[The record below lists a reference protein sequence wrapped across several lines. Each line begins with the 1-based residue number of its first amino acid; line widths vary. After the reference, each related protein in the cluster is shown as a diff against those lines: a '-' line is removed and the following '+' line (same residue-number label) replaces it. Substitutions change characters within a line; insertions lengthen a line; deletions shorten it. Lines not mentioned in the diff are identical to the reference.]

1 MTGVAVTGLRVVV
14 AVTGVRLLILAAL
27 PANHATDDGE
37 APPPWMRTG
46 SRRRH
51 HAHRLRRR
59 VLRTVVVIGQRT
71 STISWLRRAPS
82 DPLVPSLLR
91 TTLIVN
97 GVTSAALQSEG
108 MELLA
113 GARAL
118 GLAAGAITAAL
129 ATAAGG
135 VAGAIAGCGG
145 AAVAAMLPDLL
156 LARGARQQRGR
167 VAAALPA
174 FLDLLASALEAGMP
188 LEAAMSRCTGHGG
201 ALDGP
206 LARVAA
212 RVRIGGSPA
221 QAFEAEATASGVPQ
235 LAAIGA
241 LLRRHHALGL
251 ELPAP
256 LRRLADDARLQRQV
270 ALQERTATRA
280 PMAALVT
287 ALLIAPSCLL
297 ALAVLLVGGL
307 LAGGGPW

>member
-1 MTGVAVTGLRVVV
+1 MTAVAVTGLRVVV
-14 AVTGVRLLILAAL
+14 AVAGVRLLMLAAL

-37 APPPWMRTG
+37 TPAPWMRSG
-46 SRRRH
+46 SRWQH
-51 HAHRLRRR
+51 HAHRLRRCA
-59 VLRTVVVIGQRT
+59 LRTVAVIGQRT
-71 STISWLRRAPS
+71 STVPWLRRTPP
-82 DPLVPSLLR
+82 DHLIPSLLR

-97 GVTSAALQSEG
+97 GVISATRSGDG

-113 GARAL
+113 GARVVAL
-118 GLAAGAITAAL
+118 GAGAIAAVL
-129 ATAAGG
+129 AAASGG
-135 VAGAIAGCGG
+135 VAGAIAGCGV

-156 LARGARQQRGR
+156 LAHRARRQRSR

-174 FLDLLASALEAGMP
+174 CLDLLAAALEAGLP
-188 LEAAMSRCTGHGG
+188 LEAAVSRCAGHGG
-201 ALDGP
+201 ALDGS

-212 RVRIGGSPA
+212 RVRVGSPPA
-221 QAFEAEATASGVPQ
+221 QAFEAEATAGGVPQ
-235 LAAIGA
+235 LTAIAA

-251 ELPAP
+251 ELPVP
-256 LRRLADDARLQRQV
+256 LRRLADDARLQREV
-270 ALQERTATRA
+270 ALQERSATRA